1 MLPSSHIADVEKSI
15 RYAHESDRRIVFTR
29 FDASLEGDHR
39 DHAISYD
46 HGTWTCD
53 CEGHEQ
59 NGTCSHTMT
68 LERVLRD
75 MVQMELVGERVP
87 ALTGA

>member
-15 RYAHESDRRIVFTR
+15 RYAHESGRRIVFNR
-29 FDASLEGDHR
+29 FDATLEGDHR
-39 DHAISYD
+39 DHAIAYD
-46 HGTWTCD
+46 NGTWTCD

-68 LERVLRD
+68 LERVLGD
-75 MVQMELVGERVP
+75 MVQMELVGP
-87 ALTGA
+87 

>member
-1 MLPSSHIADVEKSI
+1 MFPSSHIADVEKSI
-15 RYAHESDRRIVFTR
+15 RYADESEQRIAFSR
-29 FDASLEGDHR
+29 FDATLKGDHR
-39 DHAISYD
+39 GHAIRYD

-53 CEGHEQ
+53 CEGHQQ

-75 MVQMELVGERVP
+75 MVQMELVGPSEP
-87 ALTGA
+87 ALSEA

>member
-15 RYAHESDRRIVFTR
+15 RYAHESDRRIVFKR
-29 FDASLEGDHR
+29 FDATLEGDHR
-39 DHAISYD
+39 DHAVGYD

-53 CEGHEQ
+53 CEGHVQ

-75 MVQMELVGERVP
+75 MVEMELVGAPEP
-87 ALTGA
+87 MLDQA